1 MDTYPIDT
9 CSLEKYYPH
18 LNGKQLCE
26 QYKEHL
32 SDFKDWKE
40 KDHACEWL
48 VYPENIGEYLSIDET
63 AISAGELY
71 TLVTNKAAKGKK
83 GALVAIVEGTASE
96 KVIEVIEKISED
108 KRDRVKEVTLD
119 LSDSMRKIVRRCFP
133 EADRVIDRFHVQKL
147 AYDALQ
153 EIRIA
158 YRWDAI
164 NEETEAMEQAKLAG
178 TKYEPKLL
186 QNGDSKKQLLARS
199 RYLLFK
205 SADKWT
211 EKQKQRAE
219 LLFEL
224 YPDLKKAYSLTHSL
238 RMIFSKNSV
247 KDAARLS
254 LARWYNKVAESE
266 FKSFNTIAATVYEHY
281 EEILNFFINRST
293 NASAESFNAKIKAF
307 RATLRG
313 VVDMDFFLFRLT
325 NIYA

>member
-1 MDTYPIDT
+1 MDTYPVPAQ
-9 CSLEKYYPH
+9 SLEKYYH
-18 LNGKQLCE
+18 INGTQLE
-26 QYKEHL
+26 RHYKEHL
-32 SDFKDWKE
+32 SDYRQWSE
-40 KDHACEWL
+40 REHAREWL
-48 VYPENIGEYLSIDET
+48 VFPDNLGKQLSIDET
-63 AISAGELY
+63 SISNGELY
-71 TLVTNKAAKGKK
+71 TIVTNKAAKGKK
-83 GALVAIVEGTASE
+83 GALVAIVEGTSSE
-96 KVIEVIEKISED
+96 KVIEVLEKIPLE
-108 KRDRVKEVTLD
+108 KRSLVEEVTLD
-119 LSDSMRKIVRRCFP
+119 MAESMRKIVRCCFP
-133 EADRVIDRFHVQKL
+133 NAIRVIDRFHVQKL

-164 NEETEAMEQAKLAG
+164 NEETEAMEQAKLSN
-178 TKYEPKLL
+178 TKYVPLL
-186 QNGDSKKQLLARS
+186 LENGDTKKQLLARS

-211 EKQKQRAE
+211 LKQKWRAK

-254 LARWYNKVAESE
+254 LARWYNQAAESE
-266 FKSFNTIAATVYEHY
+266 FKSFNTITAAVYEHY

-307 RATLRG
+307 RASLRG
-313 VVDMDFFLFRLT
+313 VLDMNFFLFRLAT
-325 NIYA
+325 IYA

>member
-1 MDTYPIDT
+1 MDTYPIPAQ
-9 CSLEKYYPH
+9 SLEKYYH
-18 LNGKQLCE
+18 INGAQLE
-26 QYKEHL
+26 RHYKEHL
-32 SDFKDWKE
+32 SDYRQWSE
-40 KDHACEWL
+40 LEHAREWL
-48 VYPENIGEYLSIDET
+48 VFPENVGKQLSIDET
-63 AISAGELY
+63 SISNGELY
-71 TLVTNKAAKGKK
+71 TIVTNKAAKGKK
-83 GALVAIVEGTASE
+83 GALVAIVEGTSSE
-96 KVIEVIEKISED
+96 KVIQVLEKIPQE
-108 KRDRVKEVTLD
+108 KRDLVEEVTLD
-119 LSDSMRKIVRRCFP
+119 MAESMRKIVRCSFP
-133 EADRVIDRFHVQKL
+133 NAIRVIDRFHVQKL

-164 NEETEAMEQAKLAG
+164 NEETEAMEQAKFSD
-178 TKYEPKLL
+178 TKYVPQLL
-186 QNGDSKKQLLARS
+186 ENGDTKKQLLARS

-211 EKQKQRAE
+211 HKQKWRAK

-254 LARWYNKVAESE
+254 LARWYNQVAESE
-266 FKSFNTIAATVYEHY
+266 FKSFNTITATVYEHY

-307 RATLRG
+307 RASLRG
-313 VVDMDFFLFRLT
+313 VLDMNFFLFRLAT
-325 NIYA
+325 IYA